1 MPGLDKTGPMGQ
13 GSKTGRKQGNCRGNA
28 TEGQMPARGMDRGW
42 RNRVDS
48 ETVVGPRGG
57 GRGFGWR
64 RQEKA
69 Q

>member
-28 TEGQMPARGMDRGW
+28 TEGQMPARGMGRGW
-42 RNRVDS
+42 RNIKDS
-48 ETVVGPRGG
+48 ETDVAPRGW
-57 GRGFGWR
+57 GRGFGR
-64 RQEKA
+64 GRQGKA